1 MNPGGIYFPNSLG
14 CPGTGWGPGS
24 EEVSGCIVGKV
35 DYCGVRRI
43 LSFEVLAILGPLG
56 LWDGSVECPSLCCL
70 SSVSLQGFGQRDQPQ
85 YNPPGYWMYVGSQ
98 ICSLA

>member
-56 LWDGSVECPSLCCL
+56 LWNGSVECPSLCCL
-70 SSVSLQGFGQRDQPQ
+70 SSVALQDFGQRDQP
-85 YNPPGYWMYVGSQ
+85 
-98 ICSLA
+98 